1 MKRKNWLL
9 ALGVAAVIVAGSALI
24 LTAQSRQPGAQTE
37 AKPPVA
43 AEEAAAADAPEKSS
57 ETVQTKT
64 SGKSSPYTERA
75 LGNPDAPVTIREFAS
90 LTCSHCAHFH
100 QETFGKLKERY
111 IDTGKVRFIYNDFP
125 LNAPALDAAMVARCL
140 PEEQYFMFVKFLFEN
155 QKDWAF
161 SRTYRDNLR
170 QNAKLLGMSDATFDS
185 CLADE
190 KLKAELA
197 DRMQKNAE
205 KYDIK
210 ATPTFV
216 INEKEVVAGFQTVE
230 SFGKAIDKLLA
241 QEGGAS
247 Q

>member
-9 ALGVAAVIVAGSALI
+9 ALGVAAVIVAGSAI
-24 LTAQSRQPGAQTE
+24 ALTAKSRQPGAQTQ
-37 AKPPVA
+37 AKAPPP
-43 AEEAAAADAPEKSS
+43 AAAAV
-57 ETVQTKT
+57 ETVQTET
-64 SGKSSPYTERA
+64 SGKSSPFTERA
-75 LGNPDAPVTIREFAS
+75 LGSPDAPVTIKEFAS
-90 LTCSHCAHFH
+90 LTCSHCADFH
-100 QETFGKLKERY
+100 EKTFGALKEKY

-140 PEEQYFMFVKFLFEN
+140 PEAQYFTFIKFLFEN
-155 QKDWAF
+155 QKEWAF
-161 SRTYRDNLR
+161 SRAYRDNLR
-170 QNAKLLGMSDATFDS
+170 QNAKLLGMNDAAFDS

-205 KYDIK
+205 KYEIK

-216 INEKEVVAGFQTVE
+216 INEKEIVPGFQTID
-230 SFGKAIDKLLA
+230 SFSAALDKILA
-241 QEGGAS
+241 QEDGAS